1 MVEQHWKYCDEL
13 KKKFPELKIAICG
26 DHVTALPE
34 ETLENS
40 KIDFVITG
48 GDYDF
53 LIKELCDYLTKKNNK
68 IPDGVYYRENGEIKG
83 SKFLLRHNLDES
95 PIIDRELTKW
105 RLYQKEYNL
114 IYRPYMYIMSGRDC
128 WWGKCKFC
136 SWPTMY
142 PKFRVRSVNNVLDE
156 IGFLIEKYNTR
167 EIFDDSGTLMVGDWL
182 KELCNGL
189 IERGYNKKI
198 KYNCNMR
205 FEILKKEDYG
215 LMKKAGFRLLKFG
228 LESANQETLL
238 RLDKGIKVKDI
249 IEGCKMA
256 KKSGLTVHLTM
267 IVGYPWEGKKE
278 AKNTLELAKF
288 LMQNG
293 YADVLQ
299 STVLIPYPGTKL
311 HDEAI
316 KNNWFNFNYQEY
328 NRYDMS
334 EAVLKT
340 KDMSGEEVFEIC
352 NKIYKIFLSPRYI
365 ARHIMK
371 LRNKDDLI
379 YTFRG
384 VKAVFGH
391 LMDFNSSK

>member
-1 MVEQHWKYCDEL
+1 MKILIGYIPTISEKGTALLSQNRQFQFFVNPTFIFPVVMGSAATIIKKESHEVIWLDAIAENISKEKFEDLISKEKIELLFFETKTPVVEQHWKYCDEL

-182 KELCNGL
+182 K
-189 IERGYNKKI
+189 
-198 KYNCNMR
+198 
-205 FEILKKEDYG
+205 
-215 LMKKAGFRLLKFG
+215 
-228 LESANQETLL
+228 
-238 RLDKGIKVKDI
+238 
-249 IEGCKMA
+249 
-256 KKSGLTVHLTM
+256 
-267 IVGYPWEGKKE
+267 
-278 AKNTLELAKF
+278 
-288 LMQNG
+288 
-293 YADVLQ
+293 
-299 STVLIPYPGTKL
+299 
-311 HDEAI
+311 
-316 KNNWFNFNYQEY
+316 
-328 NRYDMS
+328 
-334 EAVLKT
+334 
-340 KDMSGEEVFEIC
+340 
-352 NKIYKIFLSPRYI
+352 
-365 ARHIMK
+365 
-371 LRNKDDLI
+371 
-379 YTFRG
+379 
-384 VKAVFGH
+384 
-391 LMDFNSSK
+391 